1 MNRMGI
7 RLRTLLI
14 GALTTLTL
22 AGCQTSMK
30 SEVKGSR
37 KPDIISCS
45 LGERVEVANGGFTI
59 LQKCVFPENL
69 IVGDGRGE
77 ATLWDFDFS
86 QDKHLDSCIVQAA
99 TLELR
104 LRPTRDTLDESLRVR
119 GKWALGLVELQN
131 IGPGADHA
139 IEIDMLSRNGRPSPY
154 TPSVLRSLLL
164 EEPRGRLPMVY
175 ELNAIVSHAKLT
187 IACG

>member
-1 MNRMGI
+1 MKRMGI

-22 AGCQTSMK
+22 AGCQTSMQ

-37 KPDIISCS
+37 KPNTISCS

-86 QDKHLDSCIVQAA
+86 QDKHETDS
-99 TLELR
+99 EER
-104 LRPTRDTLDESLRVR
+104 R
-119 GKWALGLVELQN
+119 GE
-131 IGPGADHA
+131 
-139 IEIDMLSRNGRPSPY
+139 RNGGRRAAEDRS
-154 TPSVLRSLLL
+154 TPR
-164 EEPRGRLPMVY
+164 
-175 ELNAIVSHAKLT
+175 
-187 IACG
+187 